1 MASTSEL
8 AVPKRPDFL
17 LLGAH
22 PAIDF
27 ANTLVPPPGPDIEF
41 LQSWQD
47 VIDWLKETELS
58 GGQNLEVSEPEAP
71 AALETVRNLR
81 HAWKTTLEQIMA
93 GHGVQPQFIKQL
105 NRILCLDTFS
115 DTLGVEGKIS
125 FHLHRSRSL
134 LVGRQLALAILAR
147 SMAEFLIT
155 AEFKYLR
162 RCANTDSCVLVFH
175 DTTKNHRRQWCSNSM
190 CGNRHK
196 VAEFRRRQ
204 RTGRRKQRVRASP
217 GPEHTR
223 RALLP

>member
-27 ANTLVPPPGPDIEF
+27 ANTLVPSPGPDIEF

-58 GGQNLEVSEPEAP
+58 GGQNLEVSEPDAP

-115 DTLGVEGKIS
+115 ETLGVEGKIS

-134 LVGRQLALAILAR
+134 LAGRQLALAILAR

-162 RCANTDSCVLVFH
+162 RCANTDSCVLVFY

-190 CGNRHK
+190 CGNRYK

-204 RTGRRKQRVRASP
+204 RTGRRKQRV
-217 GPEHTR
+217 
-223 RALLP
+223 